1 MAHHRLGK
9 HETQAVSC
17 LRTRRGPAMEF
28 PHCSLGGS
36 PPAEQ
41 SISRTLVVS
50 RCPGA
55 ATGTTGSA
63 NPREPMAVP
72 IAGSRKSANGPLER
86 RLRAVKAIS
95 HSQWNDGYAAYSGPS
110 QGEPR
115 RPGIRP
121 IEASKA
127 VVCYVRNTST
137 PVVRRV
143 EARLYAPASHCLTT
157 KVSTKPT

>member
-63 NPREPMAVP
+63 N
-72 IAGSRKSANGPLER
+72 GPLER

-127 VVCYVRNTST
+127 V
-137 PVVRRV
+137 
-143 EARLYAPASHCLTT
+143 
-157 KVSTKPT
+157 